1 MQGQDFARLLDVFGA
16 RRWALAT
23 AGAALVGLTVTAG
36 AGVGEVLRQSTR
48 HHGLDIAAAAA
59 AEAAAQAAALEHA
72 AFVQPL
78 LAREARELEIAK
90 GESLA
95 LLLSRAGVAWSEINP
110 ITAVVNEVFNARRM
124 RAGQPVKLYFAP
136 QEGGVRLTGLAF
148 RADPGASVTV
158 SRTSAGGF
166 VARELQVPTTF
177 NVARL
182 VATVDGSIYQAALE
196 GGATEREV
204 AALADAFAYDVD
216 FQREV
221 RPGDQFELLFER
233 YVDDEG
239 RTVRTGE
246 LLFASMRTRSGVKD
260 FYRFTPPGES
270 GADWFDA
277 KGVSS
282 RKFLMRTPVNGARL
296 SSGFGLRRHPILGY
310 SKLHA
315 GADFAAASG
324 TPVLAAGDG
333 VVRRASR
340 HGGYGNYIRLKHGD
354 GYETA
359 YAHLS
364 RYASGVRPGVKVRQG
379 QVIGYVGST
388 GRSTGPHL
396 HYEVL
401 LNGKHTNP
409 MKLKGRTG
417 TALSGKALQAFEEAR
432 ERIETMRTGQGPLG
446 ATLIAAADTTQG
458 RIN

>member
-1 MQGQDFARLLDVFGA
+1 MRGRNIARLLDVFGA
-16 RRWALAT
+16 RRLALAT
-23 AGAALVGLTVTAG
+23 AGVALAGLTITAG
-36 AGVGEVLRQSTR
+36 AGVGEALRQSTQR
-48 HHGLDIAAAAA
+48 HGLDAAAVAA
-59 AEAAAQAAALEHA
+59 AEAASQALALEHA

-78 LAREARELEIAK
+78 LAREAREFEIAK

-110 ITAVVNEVFNARRM
+110 ITAVVNDVFNARRL
-124 RAGQPVKLYFAP
+124 RAGQSVKLFYAP
-136 QEGGVRLTGLAF
+136 DAGGVRLTGLAF

-158 SRTSAGGF
+158 SRTSAGSF

-177 NVARL
+177 DVARL

-196 GGATEREV
+196 NGATEKEV

-246 LLFASMRTRSGVKD
+246 LLFASMRTRNGVKD
-260 FYRFTPPGES
+260 FYRFAAPSDTRL
-270 GADWFDA
+270 DWYDA

-296 SSGFGLRRHPILGY
+296 SSGFGVRRHPILGY
-310 SKLHA
+310 SKLHT
-315 GADFAAASG
+315 GADFAAGSG

-333 VVRRASR
+333 VVKKASR
-340 HGGYGNYIRLKHGD
+340 FGGYGNYIRVKHAD
-354 GYETA
+354 GYDTA

-364 RYASGVRPGVKVRQG
+364 RYAKGVRPGVKVRQG

-401 LNGKHTNP
+401 QNGRPINP

-417 TALSGKALQAFEEAR
+417 HSLDGKALQAFKNEKAR
-432 ERIETMRTGQGPLG
+432 IDGMRAGEGPFA
-446 ATLIAAADTTQG
+446 ATLLAAATHED
-458 RIN
+458 RLN

>member
-1 MQGQDFARLLDVFGA
+1 MRGRNITRLLDVFGA
-16 RRWALAT
+16 RRLALAT
-23 AGAALVGLTVTAG
+23 AGAALVGLTISAG
-36 AGVGEVLRQSTR
+36 AGVGQVPRQTAQR
-48 HHGLDIAAAAA
+48 HTLDLAASAA
-59 AEAAAQAAALEHA
+59 AETASKALALEHA

-78 LAREARELEIAK
+78 LAREAREFEIAK

-110 ITAVVNEVFNARRM
+110 ITAVVNDVFNARRM
-124 RAGQPVKLYFAP
+124 RAGQAVKLFYAP
-136 QEGGVRLTGLAF
+136 ADGGVRLTGLAF

-177 NVARL
+177 DVARL
-182 VATVDGSIYQAALE
+182 IATVDGSIYQAALE
-196 GGATEREV
+196 NGATEKEV

-246 LLFASMRTRSGVKD
+246 LLFASMRTRNGVKD
-260 FYRFTPPGES
+260 FYRFAAPGDK
-270 GADWFDA
+270 GFDWYDA

-296 SSGFGLRRHPILGY
+296 SSGFGVRRHPILGY
-310 SKLHA
+310 SKLHT
-315 GADFAAASG
+315 GADFAAGAG

-333 VVRRASR
+333 VVKKASR
-340 HGGYGNYIRLKHGD
+340 FGGYGNYIRLKHAD
-354 GYETA
+354 GYDTA

-364 RYASGVRPGVKVRQG
+364 RYAKGVRPGAKVRQG

-401 LNGKHTNP
+401 LNGRPTNP
-409 MKLKGRTG
+409 LTLKGRTG
-417 TALSGKALQAFEEAR
+417 HSLSGTALEAFQNEKA
-432 ERIETMRTGQGPLG
+432 RIDATRNGEGQIT
-446 ATLIAAADTTQG
+446 ATLLAAAN
-458 RIN
+458 RAERVN